1 VLKSE
6 KGEMLMKRL
15 LTLMLIL
22 VGLVSSL
29 TTLAQTPPAQQAA
42 PSPKVESLL
51 EIYDLKT
58 GQRTVVHREPVRFEA
73 PNWTHDG
80 KYLLINR
87 QGKLYRVPVG
97 GGIPEL
103 IDTGAIQQLNNDHGI
118 SPDGRQLAIS
128 HNNREFAP
136 RDNSMIYVAPIGG
149 GVPRL
154 VTPKAPS
161 YWHGWSPDGKL
172 LAYTAKRDGDFNIF
186 TIPVE
191 GGEERQLTTAQ
202 GLDDG
207 PDYSPDG
214 RYIYFNS
221 VRSGLMQVW
230 RMRADGG
237 EQRQLTND
245 QYNNWFPHPS
255 PDGKKIVFIS
265 YLDPIDPGTHPA
277 NKNVALRLLDPQTGK
292 VSELCRL
299 FGGQGTIN
307 VSSWSPD
314 SGRFAFVSYRI
325 IPE

>member
-1 VLKSE
+1 
-6 KGEMLMKRL
+6 MKRL
-15 LTLMLIL
+15 LTLMLI
-22 VGLVSSL
+22 VAGLVSSL
-29 TTLAQTPPAQQAA
+29 TTLAQTPPVPQTA
-42 PSPKVESLL
+42 PAPKVESSL

-58 GQRTVVHREPVRFEA
+58 GQRTVVHREPARFEA
-73 PNWTHDG
+73 PNWTRDG

-97 GGIPEL
+97 GGMPEF

-255 PDGKKIVFIS
+255 PDGKKIVLIS
-265 YLDPIDPGTHPA
+265 YLDPIDPATHPA
-277 NKNVALRLLDPQTGK
+277 NKNVALRLLDPRTGK
-292 VSELCRL
+292 VRELCRL

-325 IPE
+325 ISE

>member
-1 VLKSE
+1 
-6 KGEMLMKRL
+6 MKRMTVCGL
-15 LTLMLIL
+15 VVLMLVAAGL
-22 VGLVSSL
+22 VGG
-29 TTLAQTPPAQQAA
+29 QTPA
-42 PSPKVESLL
+42 PTPKVESIL
-51 EIYDLKT
+51 EIFDLKT
-58 GQRTVVHREPVRFEA
+58 GERTVVHREAVRFEA

-87 QGKLYRVPVG
+87 QGRLYRVPVG
-97 GGIPEL
+97 GGTPGRPELPEL

-136 RDNSMIYVAPIGG
+136 RDNSMIYVVPIGG
-149 GVPRL
+149 GVPRM
-154 VTPKAPS
+154 VTTKAPS

-191 GGEERQLTTAQ
+191 GGQERQLTNAV

-214 RYIYFNS
+214 RYIYFNAYRRD
-221 VRSGLMQVW
+221 RSGTMQLW
-230 RMRADGG
+230 RMKADGS
-237 EQRQLTND
+237 EQTQLTSD
-245 QYNNWFPHPS
+245 EHNNWFPHPS

-265 YLDPIDPGTHPA
+265 YLEPIDPATHPA
-277 NKNVALRLLDPQTGK
+277 NKSVALRLLDPKTGK
-292 VSELCRL
+292 VRELCRL

-307 VSSWSPD
+307 VPSWSPD
-314 SGRFAFVSYRI
+314 SRRFAFVSYRI
-325 IPE
+325 LPE

>member
-1 VLKSE
+1 MTTASR
-6 KGEMLMKRL
+6 LM
-15 LTLMLIL
+15 
-22 VGLVSSL
+22 VGM
-29 TTLAQTPPAQQAA
+29 
-42 PSPKVESLL
+42 
-51 EIYDLKT
+51 
-58 GQRTVVHREPVRFEA
+58 
-73 PNWTHDG
+73 
-80 KYLLINR
+80 
-87 QGKLYRVPVG
+87 
-97 GGIPEL
+97 
-103 IDTGAIQQLNNDHGI
+103 
-118 SPDGRQLAIS
+118 LAIS

-136 RDNSMIYVAPIGG
+136 RDNSMIYVAADRWRSAAPGDAESAI
-149 GVPRL
+149 VLARL
-154 VTPKAPS
+154 VT
-161 YWHGWSPDGKL
+161 GWSKL

-191 GGEERQLTTAQ
+191 GGEERQLTTAP

-221 VRSGLMQVW
+221 VRSGLMQIW

-237 EQRQLTND
+237 EQSQLTND

-265 YLDPIDPGTHPA
+265 YLDPIDPATHPA

-292 VSELCRL
+292 VRELGRL

-307 VSSWSPD
+307 VPSWSPD

-325 IPE
+325 CCRNSAGLLETTQCLDDGPLLRSGLNGPKVDGQPVVDDAGDDRGRMVAQRGTRSPVDRGRRCETAISTPGSAVSRCRAATDDRGTLDQSSSVDPCR